1 VSSCHSIEEV
11 KILKSNEL
19 GRILFADDEEVFLR
33 ATTELLRDE
42 GYRCDCAR
50 DVQEALARLRRRRYD
65 LLITDIKMPGNP
77 NLELI
82 REVQQLAANL
92 PVIVVTG
99 YPSLESAIHSVH
111 LPVVAYLVKPLDY
124 KEFINAV
131 RRGVE
136 QSKAYQAICRVQ
148 SGLKTWSQEIGRIKQ
163 LLQQPAKHSHPQLIE
178 AFVAGT
184 LKNVAESLL
193 ELQSLTGA
201 MAKHPVAPEQ
211 QQWVCQLART
221 ATMVDLIRETV
232 EVLERTKSAFKSKS
246 LGEVRHKLQVVL
258 DQWENDSQFNDR

>member
-1 VSSCHSIEEV
+1 MSSCHSIEEV
-11 KILKSNEL
+11 EILKSNEP
-19 GRILFADDEEVFLR
+19 GRILFADDEEVFLH
-33 ATTELLRDE
+33 ATAELLRDE

-50 DVQEALARLRRRRYD
+50 DVQEALAWLRRRRYD

-82 REVQQLAANL
+82 REVQHLAANL

-99 YPSLESAIHSVH
+99 YPSLDSAIHSVH
-111 LPVVAYLVKPLDY
+111 LPVVAYLVKPLDF
-124 KEFINAV
+124 ETFMDTV
-131 RRGVE
+131 RCWVE

-148 SGLKTWSQEIGRIKQ
+148 FGLETWSQEIEPIKQ
-163 LLQQPAKHSHPQLIE
+163 LLQQPAKRPCPQLIE

-193 ELQSLTGA
+193 ELQYLTGA
-201 MAKHPVAPEQ
+201 LAKHPTPPEQ

-221 ATMVDLIRETV
+221 TTMVDLIRETV
-232 EVLERTKSAFKSKS
+232 DVLERTKNAFKSKS
-246 LGEVRHKLQVVL
+246 LGQLRHKLQVVL
-258 DQWENDSQFNDR
+258 DQWENDSQLV